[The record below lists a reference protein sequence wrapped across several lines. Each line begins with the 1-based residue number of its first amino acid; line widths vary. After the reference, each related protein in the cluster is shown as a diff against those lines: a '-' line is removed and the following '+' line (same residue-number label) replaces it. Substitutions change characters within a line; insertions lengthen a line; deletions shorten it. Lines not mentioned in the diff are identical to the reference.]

1 MTAFQYRWLA
11 DGGKYLEC
19 FDTYL
24 PKVYGRAG
32 FEKVAAVPFDP
43 NFAPEGWSYEDMAE
57 YNGGKPD
64 VVLMIPI
71 GSGKKFRRFD
81 ALTALNPMQPVEP
94 PDWLLDSSVAK
105 KQWEGMNSE
114 ERDWVAANADDIR
127 GEYSETMPATIL
139 GLLYAGA

>member
-1 MTAFQYRWLA
+1 MSCSRYRQ
-11 DGGKYLEC
+11 G
-19 FDTYL
+19 
-24 PKVYGRAG
+24 V
-32 FEKVAAVPFDP
+32 EKV
-43 NFAPEGWSYEDMAE
+43 
-57 YNGGKPD
+57 
-64 VVLMIPI
+64 
-71 GSGKKFRRFD
+71 RRFD

-105 KQWEGMNSE
+105 KQWGKMSSE

>member
-1 MTAFQYRWLA
+1 MIVTAFQYRWLA

-57 YNGGKPD
+57 YHRGKPD
-64 VVLMIPI
+64 VVFMIPI

-81 ALTALNPMQPVEP
+81 
-94 PDWLLDSSVAK
+94 DWDSAES
-105 KQWEGMNSE
+105 
-114 ERDWVAANADDIR
+114 
-127 GEYSETMPATIL
+127 YATS
-139 GLLYAGA
+139 